1 MCISPCQSFRIVDGT
16 RVKQIFLALF
26 LCFYVT
32 AQIPGAALAA
42 VPEVTKEIV
51 AADLLKMIRAERG
64 KVVVVN
70 FFASWC
76 PPCKEEIP
84 DLIALRNSMK
94 AEDLTLIG
102 VSVDEDPRQLE
113 AMRERF
119 AFTYPVFRAG
129 GDLPAVFA
137 ISSIP
142 RLLIYD
148 TKGTLVIDHI
158 GIADPDALTAKINE
172 LKGN

>member
-1 MCISPCQSFRIVDGT
+1 MYTVFCGISRRLCLLILLMT
-16 RVKQIFLALF
+16 LAVF
-26 LCFYVT
+26 GAGFMR
-32 AQIPGAALAA
+32 GAAVAGA
-42 VPEVTKEIV
+42 VPEAA

-84 DLIALRNSMK
+84 DLIELRSK
-94 AEDLTLIG
+94 VAAEHMTLLGI
-102 VSVDEDPRQLE
+102 SVDEDPKQLE
-113 AMRERF
+113 AMVDSIPF
-119 AFTYPVFRAG
+119 NYPVYRG
-129 GDLPAVFA
+129 VKDLPEVFA

-148 TKGTLVIDHI
+148 KSGKLVIDHV
-158 GIADPDALTAKINE
+158 GLADPSALAAKIDE